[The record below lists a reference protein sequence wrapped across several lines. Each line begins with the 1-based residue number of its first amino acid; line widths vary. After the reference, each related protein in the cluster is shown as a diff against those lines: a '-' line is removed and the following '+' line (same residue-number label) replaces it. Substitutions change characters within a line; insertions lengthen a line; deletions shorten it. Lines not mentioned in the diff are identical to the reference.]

1 MLILGSKVKVAD
13 NSGAKIAECIKV
25 LGGSK
30 RKVARVVDTIVVS
43 IKEIRST
50 GGARSRSRVAKG
62 SVQRAV
68 VLRTR
73 KEHRRKD
80 GSSIRF
86 DENAVAI
93 LNAQEQPMGTRIFGP
108 VLEDLRLT
116 KNMKL
121 ISLASSLV

>member
-30 RKVARVVDTIVVS
+30 RKVAHVGDTIVVS
-43 IKEIRST
+43 IKEVRSS
-50 GGARSRSRVAKG
+50 GGGRLRSRVVKG

-80 GSSIRF
+80 GSSIKF
-86 DENAVAI
+86 A
-93 LNAQEQPMGTRIFGP
+93 
-108 VLEDLRLT
+108 
-116 KNMKL
+116 
-121 ISLASSLV
+121 

>member
-30 RKVARVVDTIVVS
+30 RKDARVGDTIVVS
-43 IKEIRST
+43 IKEIRSS
-50 GGARSRSRVAKG
+50 GGTRLKSRVAKG

-80 GSSIRF
+80 GSSIKF

>member
-30 RKVARVVDTIVVS
+30 RKVARVGDTIVVS

-62 SVQRAV
+62 SVQPAV

-80 GSSIRF
+80 GSSIKF
-86 DENAVAI
+86 DENAIAI

-121 ISLASSLV
+121 IKLVIKL

>member
-1 MLILGSKVKVAD
+1 
-13 NSGAKIAECIKV
+13 
-25 LGGSK
+25 
-30 RKVARVVDTIVVS
+30 VARVGDTIVVS
-43 IKEIRST
+43 IKEVRST

-80 GSSIRF
+80 GSSIKF

>member
-30 RKVARVVDTIVVS
+30 RKVARVGDTIVVS
-43 IKEIRST
+43 IKEVRSS
-50 GGARSRSRVAKG
+50 GGMRSRSRVAKG

-80 GSSIRF
+80 GSSIKF

-108 VLEDLRLT
+108 VTRELRL
-116 KNMKL
+116 KKFMKI
-121 ISLASSLV
+121 ISLAPEVL